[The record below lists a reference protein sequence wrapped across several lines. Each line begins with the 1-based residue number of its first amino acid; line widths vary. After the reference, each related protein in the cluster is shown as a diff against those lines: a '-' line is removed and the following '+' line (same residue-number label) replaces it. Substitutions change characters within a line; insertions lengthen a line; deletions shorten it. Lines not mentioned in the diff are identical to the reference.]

1 MTGERESKNP
11 KFCGRHIS
19 TARQEGVRELAE
31 LRDLDELIQCVETV
45 DSATAS
51 SAFARAFEPSA
62 ELRHGIV

>member
-1 MTGERESKNP
+1 M
-11 KFCGRHIS
+11 
-19 TARQEGVRELAE
+19 AE

-51 SAFARAFEPSA
+51 SAFTRAYEPSA